1 MVSKRIL
8 IELSILSMIVLTL
21 FEIVL
26 LTSNSPSIF
35 RLVYM
40 TVPMLTVPIVLAV
53 VWKRSFATVIMAIGV
68 LCILGSM
75 ILLPYMLSIGSIEED
90 RFYVIS
96 LRSFLLG
103 IAMVVISMIMVYR
116 PELLYV
122 KNRPRDDGE
131 GEDSIKV
138 WDGKSSDGRGGGRMV
153 NGTLLIPLRKLL
165 NDREIMLLSVYRYIV
180 VIIDGKTYL
189 VSPDDY
195 VPIGSVVVR
204 RDGMFIGVRKAL

>member
-1 MVSKRIL
+1 MVRRIL
-8 IELSILSMIVLTL
+8 LELSIFSMTVLTL
-21 FEIVL
+21 LEIVL
-26 LTSNSPSIF
+26 LTSNSPPIF

-40 TVPMLTVPIVLAV
+40 IAPMLTVPIVLAV
-53 VWKRSFATVIMAIGV
+53 AWKRSFATVIMVIGI

-75 ILLPYMLSIGSIEED
+75 ILLPHMLSIGSIAED
-90 RFYVIS
+90 RFYIIS

-122 KNRPRDDGE
+122 KNRPTDDDGE
-131 GEDSIKV
+131 GEDGIKV
-138 WDGKSSDGRGGGRMV
+138 WDSRSSSNSRGMV

-165 NDREIMLLSVYRYIV
+165 DDRENMLLPVYRYV
-180 VIIDGKTYL
+180 LVTIDGVTYL

-195 VPIGSVVVR
+195 VPVGSMVVR
-204 RDGMFIGVRKAL
+204 RNGMFIGVRKVL